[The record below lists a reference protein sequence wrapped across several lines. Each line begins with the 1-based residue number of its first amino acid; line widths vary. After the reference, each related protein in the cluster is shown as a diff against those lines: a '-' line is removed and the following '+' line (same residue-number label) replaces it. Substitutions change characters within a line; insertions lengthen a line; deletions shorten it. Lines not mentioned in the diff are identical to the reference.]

1 MKSTKLTQNI
11 LKKLNPRDILYA
23 EFATDG
29 AMGCCGTARIFTLE
43 NDKLIFYLIDGI
55 YNNKNNAKIY
65 SEVNIYLENLKK
77 SGKLDSFYAG
87 FGNYAYKSPKASFT
101 RDDDHYSFVYK
112 KSSKTYLIPTST
124 MGVYNHVVAAFA
136 TREVSIEA
144 LEQYFND
151 RNFYFSSS
159 DENYL
164 FEQYLIQIKRTDSG
178 QGWFDFTAIDYHNA
192 VSWLKHISGEDYILN
207 WNALSNC
214 QTAINKYRLKYIV
227 DKIGW
232 NKLDAIFAKVVKA
245 KSKKLFSYI
254 EKELGEKVEDI
265 YSTLETIKSD
275 RTSIDVIQPD
285 NLENLFN
292 RPVLVEFT
300 KTAHNT
306 IIKNIVNRSGNSFN
320 PDAKSI
326 AYYLTNYILNED
338 NLSYAD
344 VIPAVAHIV
353 ESMPDDDYNQT
364 HTDDLF
370 WICGEIIDRAWRYL
384 EENKATQKKYR
395 NLVYELYWPR
405 VGSLWP
411 VINRDRFNFKHASA
425 NKIFD
430 DSLSFAM
437 SLEDITERNT
447 EVKTFLDQ
455 NAERINYNAGP
466 LGRRAFVYTLRGLKP
481 KQEFERILKVID
493 QNDYHEYLSYPN
505 GIEEAELL
513 LDELFH
519 TDNKARI
526 TGISRLGCLESLV
539 ITANTMNVGEFILNY
554 IDRHFIKFI
563 EVISNEAAKQ
573 GQEPV
578 YVLTDLFIAM
588 SKGITEENEFPPFKS
603 IKQKLSSLGCD
614 ETKLS
619 NSEKYARRHRRTILF
634 QRSALQKFF

>member
-1 MKSTKLTQNI
+1 MKSTKLTHNI
-11 LKKLNPRDILYA
+11 LNSLDWKKILYA

-43 NDKLIFYLIDGI
+43 NDKLIFYLIGDI

-65 SEVNIYLENLKK
+65 SEANVYLENLQK

-112 KSSKTYLIPTST
+112 KSSKTYLIPAST
-124 MGVYNHVVAAFA
+124 MGVYNHIVAAFA

-178 QGWFDFTAIDYHNA
+178 QGWFDFTAIDYLNA

-232 NKLDAIFAKVVKA
+232 NKLDAVFAKVVKT
-245 KSKKLFSYI
+245 KSNKLFPQI
-254 EKELGEKVEDI
+254 EKVLGEKVEDI
-265 YSTLETIKSD
+265 YNTLETIKSD
-275 RTSIDVIQPD
+275 RTSIDVTQPD
-285 NLENLFN
+285 KLENLFN

-300 KTAHNT
+300 KPAHNT
-306 IIKNIVNRSGNSFN
+306 IIKNIVNRSGSSFN
-320 PDAKSI
+320 PNAKSV
-326 AYYLTNYILNED
+326 AYYLANYLLNED
-338 NLSYAD
+338 KLSYTD
-344 VIPAVAHIV
+344 VIPAVAHII
-353 ESMPDDDYNQT
+353 ESMPDDDFNHT

-384 EENKATQKKYR
+384 EENKSTQKKYR

-411 VINRDRFNFKHASA
+411 IINRDRFDFKHASA
-425 NKIFD
+425 NKIFN

-437 SLEDITERNT
+437 SLEDITERNA
-447 EVKTFLDQ
+447 EIKTFLDKT
-455 NAERINYNAGP
+455 AEHINYNAGP

-481 KQEFERILKVID
+481 KQEFERILKAVEP
-493 QNDYHEYLSYPN
+493 NDYHEYLSYPD
-505 GIEEAELL
+505 GIEEAEIL
-513 LDELFH
+513 LDELFR
-519 TDNKARI
+519 TDDKARI
-526 TGISRLGCLESLV
+526 TGTSRLACFESLV

-563 EVISNEAAKQ
+563 EIISNEAAKQ

-603 IKQKLSSLGCD
+603 IKQKLTSLGCD

-619 NSEKYARRHRRTILF
+619 NSEKYARHHRRTILF
-634 QRSALQKFF
+634 QRSALQKLF